1 MPRSLPG
8 RAFWWMEDI
17 QHSNLAKATGSIVR
31 QPGQANPGCLFS
43 DWCGRSSAKGNCCCL
58 DRFVQSAGYLYVL
71 RFLPGVAEANNIYLS
86 NASCHTN
93 HDNGGDRMEKLIE
106 EYSQDYALL
115 REAVKGL
122 SEEELLELRV
132 QHVRAHLAQIERV
145 RQAYRRIGYNT
156 IG

>member
-1 MPRSLPG
+1 
-8 RAFWWMEDI
+8 
-17 QHSNLAKATGSIVR
+17 
-31 QPGQANPGCLFS
+31 
-43 DWCGRSSAKGNCCCL
+43 
-58 DRFVQSAGYLYVL
+58 
-71 RFLPGVAEANNIYLS
+71 
-86 NASCHTN
+86 
-93 HDNGGDRMEKLIE
+93 MEKLIE